1 MESLTNQLLMM
12 EKYHLTAEESL
23 VIELLFLAS
32 IEEGHSEYLVKYFT
46 IQIDRTE
53 LRDILIS
60 LQDKGIIVKSYKIP
74 SKGQKF
80 DPEAVEFNK
89 NFLHNYRK
97 FSGELGQEFFKEYP
111 SIAIINGNEAPLK
124 NYAKKF
130 NSEEDFYFHYGKAI
144 GWKLENHLEVIEL
157 IKWAKDNNC
166 TLLNMNI
173 ADFTISKMWRSIK
186 ELKEGDGV
194 MQFDTT
200 KEI

>member
-1 MESLTNQLLMM
+1 MC
-12 EKYHLTAEESL
+12 
-23 VIELLFLAS
+23 S
-32 IEEGHSEYLVKYFT
+32 IFGLSFA
-46 IQIDRTE
+46 
-53 LRDILIS
+53 
-60 LQDKGIIVKSYKIP
+60 DKGIIVKSYKIP
-74 SKGQKF
+74 NKGQKF
-80 DPEAVEFNK
+80 DPESVEFNK

-130 NSEEDFYFHYGKAI
+130 NSEEEFYFQYGKAI
-144 GWKLENHLEVIEL
+144 GWKLDNHQEVIDL

-173 ADFTISKMWRSIK
+173 ADFVISKMWRSVK

-194 MQFDTT
+194 MQFDST

>member
-1 MESLTNQLLMM
+1 MM

-60 LQDKGIIVKSYKIP
+60 LQDKGIIIKSYKIP

-144 GWKLENHLEVIEL
+144 GWKLEKHQEVIEL

>member
-1 MESLTNQLLMM
+1 MM

-60 LQDKGIIVKSYKIP
+60 LQNKGIIVKSYKIP

-144 GWKLENHLEVIEL
+144 GWKLENHQEVIEL

>member
-1 MESLTNQLLMM
+1 MM

-144 GWKLENHLEVIEL
+144 GWKLEKHLEVIEL

>member
-1 MESLTNQLLMM
+1 MM

-80 DPEAVEFNK
+80 DPESIEFNK

-144 GWKLENHLEVIEL
+144 GWKLEKHQEVIEL

>member
-1 MESLTNQLLMM
+1 M
-12 EKYHLTAEESL
+12 
-23 VIELLFLAS
+23 
-32 IEEGHSEYLVKYFT
+32 
-46 IQIDRTE
+46 
-53 LRDILIS
+53 
-60 LQDKGIIVKSYKIP
+60 
-74 SKGQKF
+74 
-80 DPEAVEFNK
+80 EFNK

-144 GWKLENHLEVIEL
+144 GWKLEKHLEVIEL

-194 MQFDTT
+194 MQFDST

>member
-1 MESLTNQLLMM
+1 MM

-80 DPEAVEFNK
+80 DPESIEFNK

-144 GWKLENHLEVIEL
+144 GWKLEKHLEVIEL

>member
-1 MESLTNQLLMM
+1 MM

-97 FSGELGQEFFKEYP
+97 FSGELGKEFFKEYP

-144 GWKLENHLEVIEL
+144 GWKLEKHLEVIEL

>member
-1 MESLTNQLLMM
+1 MM

-111 SIAIINGNEAPLK
+111 SIATINGNEAPLK

-144 GWKLENHLEVIEL
+144 GWKLEKHLEVIEL

>member
-1 MESLTNQLLMM
+1 MM

-144 GWKLENHLEVIEL
+144 GWKLEKHQEVIEL
-157 IKWAKDNNC
+157 IRWAKDNNC

>member
-1 MESLTNQLLMM
+1 M
-12 EKYHLTAEESL
+12 K
-23 VIELLFLAS
+23 
-32 IEEGHSEYLVKYFT
+32 
-46 IQIDRTE
+46 
-53 LRDILIS
+53 
-60 LQDKGIIVKSYKIP
+60 
-74 SKGQKF
+74 
-80 DPEAVEFNK
+80 
-89 NFLHNYRK
+89 
-97 FSGELGQEFFKEYP
+97 
-111 SIAIINGNEAPLK
+111 PLK

-130 NSEEDFYFHYGKAI
+130 NSEEDFYFYYGKAI
-144 GWKLENHLEVIEL
+144 GWKLEKHLEVIEL

>member
-1 MESLTNQLLMM
+1 MM

-144 GWKLENHLEVIEL
+144 GWKLENHHEVIEL

>member
-1 MESLTNQLLMM
+1 MM

-111 SIAIINGNEAPLK
+111 SIAIINGNEAPLN

>member
-1 MESLTNQLLMM
+1 MM

-144 GWKLENHLEVIEL
+144 GWKLEKHLEVIEL

-194 MQFDTT
+194 MQFDST

>member
-1 MESLTNQLLMM
+1 MM

-111 SIAIINGNEAPLK
+111 SISIINGNEAPLK

-144 GWKLENHLEVIEL
+144 GWKLEKHLEVIEL

-194 MQFDTT
+194 MQFDST

>member
-1 MESLTNQLLMM
+1 MM

-46 IQIDRTE
+46 MQIDRTE

>member
-1 MESLTNQLLMM
+1 MESLDNQLLMM

-23 VIELLFLAS
+23 VIDLLFRAS
-32 IEEGHSEYLVKYFT
+32 IEEGHPEYLVKYFT
-46 IQIDRTE
+46 IQIDRTD

-74 SKGQKF
+74 NKGQKF
-80 DPEAVEFNK
+80 DPESVEFNK

-130 NSEEDFYFHYGKAI
+130 NSEEEFYFQYGKAI
-144 GWKLENHLEVIEL
+144 GWKLDNHQEVIDL

-173 ADFTISKMWRSIK
+173 ADFVISKMWRSVK

-194 MQFDTT
+194 MQFDST

>member
-1 MESLTNQLLMM
+1 MM

-111 SIAIINGNEAPLK
+111 SIAIINGNEAPLN

-144 GWKLENHLEVIEL
+144 GWKLEKHLEVIEL